1 MNHKATSTHSSIT
14 GTIENKY
21 KVTCFLFVLL
31 QNKTFKDEFQISDK
45 KNSSWLKSPCVNIF
59 YFPKN
64 GRCTSRL

>member
-45 KNSSWLKSPCVNIF
+45 KNSS
-59 YFPKN
+59 
-64 GRCTSRL
+64 